1 MENLSGVHI
10 LVTGASGF
18 LGRYVVPA
26 LEARGAVLYTVS
38 RSNYDIRNESEVL
51 MAALLSRPEVI
62 VHLAAPPSVTPAIR
76 FRETLQMGLHV
87 AHAAAATGARLI
99 FPLSDAVYPPGKEP
113 ALEEEVME
121 APSGTPADSQVRA
134 SRAIAALIEEYRT
147 STLLSALG
155 LVFPLLYGP
164 GDERSSLAA
173 TAHDLRARIKDDKA
187 IGLPKMDFRLLH
199 ATDAACAIAY
209 ACRKRDLEGIL
220 NVPGVLVEAADLAD
234 HLLRGFGAPPG
245 KRSKPGKPGKP
256 ALSALPVQREMSGVK
271 AGKLLPG
278 MSWIDPATGL
288 AEYAAWLD
296 EKCGRL
302 RPQPSLPGKETP

>member
-1 MENLSGVHI
+1 MENLSGVRI

-18 LGRYVVPA
+18 LGSHVVPA
-26 LEARGAVLYTVS
+26 LGARGAVLYPVS
-38 RSNYDIRNESEVL
+38 LANYDIRNESEVL
-51 MAALLSRPEVI
+51 MAVLQSRPEVI
-62 VHLAAPPSVTPAIR
+62 VHLAAPPSGLTPAIR

-121 APSGTPADSQVRA
+121 APGGMPADSQVRA
-134 SRAIAALIEEYRT
+134 SRAIAQLIEEYRT

-164 GDERSSLAA
+164 GDERSSLAEA
-173 TAHDLRARIKDDKA
+173 AYGLRARMKGDKE
-187 IGLPKMDFRLLH
+187 IGLPKMSFRLLH
-199 ATDAACAIAY
+199 ATDAVCAIAY
-209 ACRKRDLEGIL
+209 ACRKRDLEGIM
-220 NVPGVLVEAADLAD
+220 NIPGVLVEAADLTD
-234 HLLRGFGAPPG
+234 HLLRGFGVPPG
-245 KRSKPGKPGKP
+245 KRTKPGKPVHP
-256 ALSALPVQREMSGVK
+256 ALPVQREMSGVK
-271 AGKLLPG
+271 AEKLLP
-278 MSWIDPATGL
+278 WTARIDPATGL

-296 EKCGRL
+296 EKCFRV